1 MDILKAKAIEFIKN
15 NGLLIGAIILMLSNF
30 ITKYLLFVKPIS
42 NVIYPSTVLK
52 FTFILIVLLLF
63 VKNHL
68 KTKISIA
75 VVVLFFLFLINLID
89 DYKLLTKQLVIEN
102 IHYFLKHIFLF
113 LLIPV
118 ICSLD
123 KSSLLKTVNWLV
135 IIGVVNV
142 GLMFLGFVFDINLF
156 KSYPNTARF
165 GYNGILPI
173 QGAGT
178 FFYAFLILLSF
189 FKAYQEKNGWV
200 LWTYFLIILIGSILL
215 GTKASYLFTMLFL
228 VGLLFF
234 YTKNKL
240 LVFTFFSAVGIF
252 IVVFFKK
259 IIMKMIAFQN
269 IGKDIYEE
277 KGVFTFLMSKRDL
290 LFQKALTH
298 MNKEWTVVNYF
309 VGGLNFKAIR
319 VELELIDVFLFFGI
333 LGVIVYCWMI
343 KSFFY
348 IKGNPLYNYFLVLVL
363 FISMLTGNL
372 FSSITNTLF
381 FVITFTFSQD
391 LNSKKW

>member
-1 MDILKAKAIEFIKN
+1 MNILKAKDIEFIKS
-15 NGLLIGAIILMLSNF
+15 NGVLIGVLILMLSNF

-42 NVIYPSTVLK
+42 NVVYPSTVVK

-63 VKNHL
+63 VKYHL

-75 VVVLFFLFLINLID
+75 IAVLFFLILINLID
-89 DYKLLTKQLVIEN
+89 DYKLFTKQLVIEN

-118 ICSLD
+118 IYSLS
-123 KSSLLKTVNWLV
+123 KNSLLKTINWLV
-135 IIGVVNV
+135 IIGVANV
-142 GLMFLGFVFDINLF
+142 GLMFLGFIFDINLF

-173 QGAGT
+173 QGVGT
-178 FFYAFLILLSF
+178 FFYAFLILISF
-189 FKAYQEKNGWV
+189 FKAYLEKNNWT

-228 VGLLFF
+228 VGLLFL
-234 YTKNKL
+234 YTKNK
-240 LVFTFFSAVGIF
+240 VFIFTFFSAVVLF
-252 IVVFFKK
+252 IAVFFKD
-259 IIMKMIAFQN
+259 IIIKMITFQN

-290 LFQKALTH
+290 LFQKALAH
-298 MNKEWTVVNYF
+298 INKEWTVVNYF

-319 VELELIDVFLFFGI
+319 VELELIDIFLFFGI

-381 FVITFTFSQD
+381 FVITFSFLQD
-391 LNSKKW
+391 LKP

>member
-1 MDILKAKAIEFIKN
+1 MNILKAKAIEFIKS
-15 NGLLIGAIILMLSNF
+15 NGFLMGALVLILSNF
-30 ITKYLLFVKPIS
+30 ITKYLLFVRPIS
-42 NVIYPSTVLK
+42 NVVYPSTMVK
-52 FTFILIVLLLF
+52 FAFILIVLLLF

-75 VVVLFFLFLINLID
+75 VAVLFFLFLINLID
-89 DYKLLTKQLVIEN
+89 DYKLFTKQLVIEN

-118 ICSLD
+118 IYSLG
-123 KSSLLKTVNWLV
+123 KNSILKTINWLV
-135 IIGVVNV
+135 VIGVANV
-142 GLMFLGFVFDINLF
+142 GLMFLGFIFDINLF

-165 GYNGILPI
+165 GYNGVLPI
-173 QGAGT
+173 QGVGT
-178 FFYAFLILLSF
+178 FFYAFLILISF
-189 FKAYQEKNGWV
+189 FKAYQEKNNRT

-228 VGLLFF
+228 IGLLFL
-234 YTKNKL
+234 YIKNKVL
-240 LVFTFFSAVGIF
+240 IFTFFIAVGLF
-252 IVVFFKK
+252 IAVFFKK
-259 IIMKMIAFQN
+259 IIMKMIALQN

-290 LFQKALTH
+290 LFQKALAH
-298 MNKEWTVVNYF
+298 INKEWTVVNYF
-309 VGGLNFKAIR
+309 VGGLNFKSIR
-319 VELELIDVFLFFGI
+319 VELELIDIFLFFGI

-348 IKGNPLYNYFLVLVL
+348 IKGNPLYNYFLALVL

-381 FVITFTFSQD
+381 FVIAFTFLQD
-391 LNSKKW
+391 LKPKKW